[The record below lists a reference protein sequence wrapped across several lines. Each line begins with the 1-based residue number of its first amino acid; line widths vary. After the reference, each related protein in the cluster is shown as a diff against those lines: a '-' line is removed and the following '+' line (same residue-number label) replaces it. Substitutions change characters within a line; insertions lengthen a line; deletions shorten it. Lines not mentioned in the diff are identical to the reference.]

1 MKKIVMLVFMALM
14 ISVVIPVTTQAK
26 TSAQTRVTQTEKRIK
41 KKFKRVK
48 IVTRTKHNFNKIWKQ
63 TAHRKGKGYYIVEK
77 FQGTALNK
85 YIGRDPNGY
94 YTSYRYVKGVRKGSK
109 VITYLVYCRH
119 CNEPDDIV
127 ARYDVVIKY

>member
-1 MKKIVMLVFMALM
+1 MKKIMMLVLVVLI
-14 ISVVIPVTTQAK
+14 ISVTIPVTTQAK
-26 TSAQTRVTQTEKRIK
+26 TSAQTRVTQTEKKIK
-41 KKFKRVK
+41 KRFKRVK

-94 YTSYRYVKGVRKGSK
+94 CTSYKYVKGVRKGSK

-119 CNEPDDIV
+119 CNEPDDII

>member
-1 MKKIVMLVFMALM
+1 MKKIIMLVLIILM
-14 ISVVIPVTTQAK
+14 VSIVPVTIQAK
-26 TSAQTRVTQTEKRIK
+26 TSAQTRITQTEKKIK
-41 KKFKRVK
+41 KKFKKIK
-48 IVTRTKHNFNKIWKQ
+48 IVTRTKYNFNKVWKQ
-63 TAHRKGKGYYIVEK
+63 TAHRKGKGYYLVEK

-94 YTSYRYVKGVRKGSK
+94 YTSYRYVRGVRKGSK

>member
-1 MKKIVMLVFMALM
+1 MKKIMVLVLVVL
-14 ISVVIPVTTQAK
+14 ISVTIPVTTQAK
-26 TSAQTRVTQTEKRIK
+26 TSAQTRVTQTERKIKKRFKRI
-41 KKFKRVK
+41 K
-48 IVTRTKHNFNKIWKQ
+48 IVTRTKHNFNKVWKE

-94 YTSYRYVKGVRKGSK
+94 YTSYKYVKGVRKGSK
-109 VITYLVYCRH
+109 VITYLVYCRG

-127 ARYDVVIKY
+127 ARYDVVVKY

>member
-48 IVTRTKHNFNKIWKQ
+48 IVTRTKHNFNKIWKK
-63 TAHRKGKGYYIVEK
+63 RRFYYCMEP
-77 FQGTALNK
+77 
-85 YIGRDPNGY
+85 R
-94 YTSYRYVKGVRKGSK
+94 SYRG
-109 VITYLVYCRH
+109 
-119 CNEPDDIV
+119 
-127 ARYDVVIKY
+127 

>member
-1 MKKIVMLVFMALM
+1 MKKIMMLVLIILM
-14 ISVVIPVTTQAK
+14 VSIVPVTTQAK
-26 TSAQTRVTQTEKRIK
+26 TSAQTRITQTERKIK
-41 KKFKRVK
+41 KKFKRIK
-48 IVTRTKHNFNKIWKQ
+48 IVTRTKYKFNKVWKQ
-63 TAHRKGKGYYIVEK
+63 TAHRKGKGYYLVEK

-94 YTSYRYVKGVRKGSK
+94 YTSYKYVKGIHKGSK

-127 ARYDVVIKY
+127 ARYDVVVKY